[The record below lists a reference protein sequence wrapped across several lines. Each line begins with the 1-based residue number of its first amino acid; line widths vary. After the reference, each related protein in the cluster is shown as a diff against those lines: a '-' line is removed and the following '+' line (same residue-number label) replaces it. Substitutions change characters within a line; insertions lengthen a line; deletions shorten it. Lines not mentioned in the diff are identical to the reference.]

1 MLYVGNGSDDVASTG
16 METVNLVPVLGR
28 ALDETHAPLMSV
40 VVGAD
45 TDPGVLLEPLARA
58 SGGLV
63 FDLAGTPTGQRE
75 LLHWLF
81 AGLPSPQRI
90 VKVEVEGAGAADLYY
105 PEAWLPGRPLEILG
119 RTSAIGQVRLKVT
132 TARGSEQVTLAHEF
146 PIDRRRDDVFL
157 GRLWAQRKLAQL
169 QSVTTGDPAAVKE
182 RHQKI
187 IALSQEWTLLS
198 PDTAFLVLESEA
210 QYAQWQIDRQQRR
223 RYWKPAETPLLEPL
237 PADWVKL
244 VTPPDMRNLRDAGR
258 RAGDGRAHAAGPP
271 VAGRRK
277 RPRGMG
283 LASPRTTMGT
293 RGTGDEIGRTP

>member
-1 MLYVGNGSDDVASTG
+1 

-157 GRLWAQRKLAQL
+157 GRLRAQRKLAQL

-210 QYAQWQIDRQQRR
+210 QMRSGRSTGSNGVATGSRRKRRCWSRCRPIGSSSSRR
-223 RYWKPAETPLLEPL
+223 RTCAT
-237 PADWVKL
+237 A
-244 VTPPDMRNLRDAGR
+244 R
-258 RAGDGRAHAAGPP
+258 RGTKSGNGRAHAAGPP
-271 VAGRRK
+271 GAGRRK